1 MSAISYACGLSE
13 WSAALRVV
21 TVCAVSVCRR
31 LGDRKNR
38 LQSSLILTA
47 HRNRTRTPTDAYGPT
62 RAAYRT
68 AVRELPYETERDGLR
83 AVSQSFVSRSGC
95 VWERREHVS
104 LLILPRLMTTNNAH
118 CAVCCAP
125 AGWRA

>member
-13 WSAALRVV
+13 SSAALRVV

-47 HRNRTRTPTDAYGPT
+47 HRNRTRTPTRVSTAT
-62 RAAYRT
+62 RPT
-68 AVRELPYETERDGLR
+68 AVRARIRELLATEREPGGFPVVR
-83 AVSQSFVSRSGC
+83 
-95 VWERREHVS
+95 
-104 LLILPRLMTTNNAH
+104 
-118 CAVCCAP
+118 
-125 AGWRA
+125 